1 MVFESWLHY
10 TSDMLTNTNLRGQ
23 AVRIFLG
30 KKGTLVREGVVL
42 TDRGHT
48 LLVEYRTGG
57 AGAELGRNHVARRV
71 SRSQVEVLDAAL
83 CRVEGTRGRVCGAVV
98 GHVGGHDFVPQTIRE
113 D

>member
-1 MVFESWLHY
+1 MNYSA
-10 TSDMLTNTNLRGQ
+10 NLRGQ

-30 KKGTLVREGVVL
+30 KQGTLVREGVVL

-57 AGAELGRNHVARRV
+57 AGAEQGRDHVARRV
-71 SRSQVEVLDAAL
+71 SRSQVEVLETVL
-83 CRVEGTRGRVCGAVV
+83 CRAAGTRDRVCGAIV
-98 GHVGGHDFVPQTIRE
+98 GHVGAHDFVPQTIRE